1 MVAIEQA
8 GEDVCEFPVG
18 RLHQDPEGLG
28 RVLPVGR
35 RGIDQQVDGDTDACG
50 LAAQEHRFEEQ
61 TEAFFGLVFAEGV
74 VGFAGFLCGE
84 QLDQAGG
91 WILEGGRSGSNQL
104 EQPVGQGAEGFV
116 QGGFAGALEIL
127 QEGLVGSLQ
136 IAQSLGQEEA
146 WQPFVGSLPEGTWGR
161 IRIEFGRIEG
171 VFEACAA
178 FQGPESVFGGKI
190 DWIEFHG
197 KTAGLD

>member
-1 MVAIEQA
+1 MIV
-8 GEDVCEFPVG
+8 
-18 RLHQDPEGLG
+18 
-28 RVLPVGR
+28 
-35 RGIDQQVDGDTDACG
+35 
-50 LAAQEHRFEEQ
+50 
-61 TEAFFGLVFAEGV
+61 
-74 VGFAGFLCGE
+74 
-84 QLDQAGG
+84 
-91 WILEGGRSGSNQL
+91 EGGRSGSNQL

-127 QEGLVGSLQ
+127 QEGLFGLLQ

-146 WQPFVGSLPEGTWGR
+146 WEPFVGSLPDGTWGW

-171 VFEACAA
+171 VFEACSAL
-178 FQGPESVFGGKI
+178 QGPESVFGGKI